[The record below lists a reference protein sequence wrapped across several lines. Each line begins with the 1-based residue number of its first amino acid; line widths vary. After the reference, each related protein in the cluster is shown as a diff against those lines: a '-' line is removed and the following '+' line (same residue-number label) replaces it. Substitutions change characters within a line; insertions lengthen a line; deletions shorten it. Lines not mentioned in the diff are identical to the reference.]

1 MKSNSNPFILIDF
14 EQIDLNWGHACNM
27 HSKLEDARRIQYFLH
42 MHVHAA
48 LARMRI
54 CTGLTKP
61 SLLACM

>member
-1 MKSNSNPFILIDF
+1 MRQRINPFILIDF
-14 EQIDLNWGHACNM
+14 EQMDFNWGHA
-27 HSKLEDARRIQYFLH
+27 LEEPRRIKYFLH

-54 CTGLTKP
+54 CTDSTKP